1 MSIFEDADAQNFE
14 MIGDCYAKDKYNIYE
29 ERSGK
34 LEGVDYASFKT
45 KFDLGCIGR
54 DKKGY
59 WFWGNREDLN
69 DPIHDNELK
78 KWAKVL
84 AE

>member
-1 MSIFEDADAQNFE
+1 MGVFADADAQIFE

-29 ERSGK
+29 ERLSK
-34 LEGVDYASFKT
+34 LESVDYASFKT

-54 DKKGY
+54 DKKGN

-69 DPIHDNELK
+69 DLIHDNQLK
-78 KWAKVL
+78 RWAKVL